1 MNDQELGS
9 VLRAV
14 RHHLGLRQVDVA
26 ARAGV
31 SASVIG
37 NLERGR
43 ADRISLRAL
52 RAVAR
57 VLDVRLR
64 WDLGA
69 RAVNF
74 ARLRDAD
81 HAALAEAIMA
91 ALARFG
97 WITVAEA
104 SFNHYG
110 DRGRIDVLAFH
121 PGRRVLLVIEV
132 KTVLADAQ
140 STLGSLDVK
149 TRNGRRVA
157 MEQGWDPAIIV
168 PWFVIADTSTNRRR
182 IGAHQ
187 RLFGRYALRGHAAS
201 AWLREPATDVTGGL
215 TFVSVPR
222 SNRRDARRPGRAR
235 VRAHQSVK
243 STPDVA

>member
-1 MNDQELGS
+1 M
-9 VLRAV
+9 
-14 RHHLGLRQVDVA
+14 DVA
-26 ARAGV
+26 GRAGV
-31 SASVIG
+31 STSVIG

-43 ADRISLRAL
+43 ADRISVRAL

-57 VLDVRLR
+57 VLDVRLN

-69 RAVNF
+69 RAVDF

-91 ALARFG
+91 ELTRLG
-97 WITVAEA
+97 WLTVAEA

-149 TRNGRRVA
+149 ARNGRRIA
-157 MEQGWDPAIIV
+157 IEQGWEPVTVV

-187 RLFGRYALRGHAAS
+187 RLFARYGLRGHAAS

-215 TFVSVPR
+215 TFMSVPR
-222 SNRRDARRPGRAR
+222 ANRRDARRPGRVR
-235 VRAHQSVK
+235 VRAPHSVK
-243 STPDVA
+243 STPGVA